1 MVKVLVT
8 FPLDEKYMSAIRE
21 VDGVK
26 VVKATDPDDILRE
39 IEDADVLF
47 STSIT
52 EEQFSRA
59 RRLVWIQ
66 SPFVGVDSILIED
79 VRKSD
84 VIVTSSKGIHASQA
98 SDHVFALILAFARKL
113 PELLEDQRRRRWK
126 PRHPFPFEPLDELQ
140 GKTLGI
146 VGLGSIGREI
156 ARKGKCFGMRVVGVK
171 STPSPIEHVDRVYGP
186 DELEEVLKVSDFLVL
201 CVPLTPE
208 TVRMIRE
215 EELRKMKK
223 TAYLINI
230 ARGSVVDEKALIMA
244 LKEGW
249 IAGAGLDVTKTEP
262 LPENSELWTLKN
274 VIITPHVAGSTPVYW
289 DRAVRIF
296 TENLRRFL
304 RGEPLMNVVDKSR
317 GY

>member
-8 FPLDEKYMSAIRE
+8 FPLDERHLSMIRE
-21 VDGVK
+21 VEGIE
-26 VVKATDPDDILRE
+26 VVKATSSRE
-39 IEDADVLF
+39 IMKEIENAEILF

-59 RRLVWIQ
+59 KKLVWIQ
-66 SPFVGVDSILIED
+66 SPFVGVDSILIDSIRQSE
-79 VRKSD
+79 
-84 VIVTSSKGIHASQA
+84 VIVTSSRGIHASQA
-98 SDHVFALILAFARKL
+98 SDHVFALILAFTRKL
-113 PELLEDQRRRRWK
+113 PELFEDQRKRRWK

-146 VGLGSIGREI
+146 VGLGSIGMEI
-156 ARKGKCFGMRVVGVK
+156 ARKGKCFGMQVVGVK
-171 STPSPIEHVDRVYGP
+171 RNKLRIENVDVVYGP
-186 DELEEVLKVSDFLVL
+186 DELEKVLKISDFLIL

-208 TVRMIRE
+208 TEKMIGE
-215 EELRKMKK
+215 DELRKMKK
-223 TAYLINI
+223 GAYLINI
-230 ARGSVVDEKALIMA
+230 ARGSVVDERALIRV

-249 IAGAGLDVTKTEP
+249 IAGAALDVTETEP

-274 VIITPHVAGSTPVYW
+274 VIITPHVAGSTPAYW

-304 RGEPLMNVVDKSR
+304 KGEPLMNVVDKSR